1 MAIVIFGEARVAE
14 EPWKTSS
21 QRDRVVG
28 LVKGSSDLIAGV
40 GLLRK
45 RRRS

>member
-1 MAIVIFGEARVAE
+1 MAE

-28 LVKGSSDLIAGV
+28 LVKGSSDLIAGDYV